1 MSLSI
6 TRLHSCTGVNAQ
18 SPILSYGVTGCDLCD
33 EEIHPGQQVD
43 QDQTEDKQIINL
55 WLDRTQERIH
65 GSQGQ
70 ELPGTTEKKGGSERR
85 RRTEVGDR

>member
-1 MSLSI
+1 MHLYN
-6 TRLHSCTGVNAQ
+6 TQ
-18 SPILSYGVTGCDLCD
+18 FPILSYGVTGCDLCD

-55 WLDRTQERIH
+55 WLDRTQESIH

-70 ELPGTTEKKGGSERR
+70 ELPGTKEKRGGAEGR
-85 RRTEVGDR
+85 RRTEVEDR